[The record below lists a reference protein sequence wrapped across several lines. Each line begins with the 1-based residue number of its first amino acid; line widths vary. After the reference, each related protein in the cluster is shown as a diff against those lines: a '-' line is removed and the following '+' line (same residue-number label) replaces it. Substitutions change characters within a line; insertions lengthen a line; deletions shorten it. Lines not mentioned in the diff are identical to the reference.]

1 MDKPM
6 FTHHDVVT
14 GIETQREM
22 TEEEIAALL
31 EELPDDLAG

>member
-1 MDKPM
+1 MKPILT
-6 FTHHDVVT
+6 THDALT

-22 TEEEIAALL
+22 TDEEIAALL

>member
-6 FTHHDVVT
+6 FTHHDVST

-22 TEEEIAALL
+22 TEEEISELL
-31 EELPDDLAG
+31 EKAPDDLAR